1 MLCNGWGV
9 VGWGVIAFGEVEKLG
24 ILRILFGYISTRAW
38 CRISPNVLLRLNW
51 NWVVLLFLFSTHY
64 NALDL
69 RRDAQMYLYI
79 RPKICLLPWCQSSC
93 EARGIHENYAC
104 IDALY
109 HKNSET
115 PATLEH
121 ACCKRRALNLDVIF
135 EQHHCQHPQWL
146 FAWHPS
152 SPRPRNMCTLGN
164 IAQTFLGASNQ
175 QGILVFTWFQH

>member
-9 VGWGVIAFGEVEKLG
+9 VGWGVIAFVEIEKLG
-24 ILRILFGYISTRAW
+24 ILRILFPFISTRAW
-38 CRISPNVLLRLNW
+38 CRISPNALLHFNW
-51 NWVVLLFLFSTHY
+51 NWVVLLFHAFSVF
-64 NALDL
+64 NSLQCPRSQARCSNVL
-69 RRDAQMYLYI
+69 I

-93 EARGIHENYAC
+93 EAREIHENYAC
-104 IDALY
+104 MNALY

-164 IAQTFLGASNQ
+164 IAQTFLGA
-175 QGILVFTWFQH
+175 GWCW